1 MADALLS
8 AGFDDRDGD
17 GNTVKYGSL
26 LKDHLERESHSEKDK
41 SARKARLGEAVK
53 VIRAS
58 KPMPSKNPE
67 KPNERVYS
75 GLSNGKAYI
84 GVADE
89 HGELN
94 AIVMVSYRRD
104 ERNDER

>member
-1 MADALLS
+1 M
-8 AGFDDRDGD
+8 
-17 GNTVKYGSL
+17 
-26 LKDHLERESHSEKDK
+26 
-41 SARKARLGEAVK
+41 K

-58 KPMPSKNPE
+58 KPMPSKIPE
-67 KPNERVYS
+67 KPNERVYA

-89 HGELN
+89 HGELD

-104 ERNDER
+104 ERNDEK